1 MGGETSVVVDC
12 ASGNQEPH
20 PATVPM
26 QPWATGLDGRRSTV
40 SCHDRVMT
48 QSAIVVRD
56 LRKSYGELAA
66 VDGVTCEIAFGECFA
81 LLGPNGAG
89 KTTVTEIL
97 EGYRDRDSGSVEVL
111 GVDPSSGDRSWKSQ
125 LGIVLQTDRDLGD
138 LTVSEAV
145 HHFAGYYAR
154 PRDPDEVIDA
164 VGLSSKATSRNEKLS
179 GGQRRRLDV
188 ALGIIGRPRVLFLD
202 EPTTGFDPE
211 ARRDFWTL
219 IEGLKAEGTTIL
231 LTTHYLE
238 EAEHL
243 ADRVA
248 VMSRGRIV
256 ACDTPELLGGRQTGQ
271 ARVSWLED
279 GHPHEQW
286 TSEPTRMVNEL
297 AVRFGGEIPSLTVDR
312 AGLEDAYMALLDGDR
327 QASAGDSE

>member
-1 MGGETSVVVDC
+1 
-12 ASGNQEPH
+12 
-20 PATVPM
+20 
-26 QPWATGLDGRRSTV
+26 
-40 SCHDRVMT
+40 MT
-48 QSAIVVRD
+48 QPAIVVRD
-56 LRKSYGELAA
+56 LRKSYGDLKA

-111 GVDPSSGDRSWKSQ
+111 GADPASGDRAWKSQ
-125 LGIVLQTDRDLGD
+125 LGIVLQSDRDLGD

-145 HHFAGYYAR
+145 HHFSSYYPH
-154 PRDPDEVIDA
+154 PRDPDEVIAA
-164 VGLSSKATSRNEKLS
+164 VGLTEKAASRNEKLS

-219 IEGLKAEGTTIL
+219 IDELKAEGTTIL

-256 ACDTPELLGGRQTGQ
+256 ACDTPALLGGRQTGQ

-279 GHPHEQW
+279 GQPREEW
-286 TSEPTRMVNEL
+286 TTEPTRVVTAL
-297 AVRFGGEIPSLTVDR
+297 STRFDGEIPSLTVDR
-312 AGLEDAYMALLDGDR
+312 ARLEDTYLALLDGDR
-327 QASAGDSE
+327 YANAGDSE

>member
-1 MGGETSVVVDC
+1 MTEPAVIVDDVRKRY
-12 ASGNQEPH
+12 GDL
-20 PATVPM
+20 
-26 QPWATGLDGRRSTV
+26 WALDGASF
-40 SCHDRVMT
+40 
-48 QSAIVVRD
+48 
-56 LRKSYGELAA
+56 
-66 VDGVTCEIAFGECFA
+66 EIAEGECFA

-97 EGYRDRDSGSVEVL
+97 EGYRSRDSGEARVL
-111 GVDPSSGDRSWKSQ
+111 GQDPQHGDRHWRTQ
-125 LGIVLQTDRDLGD
+125 LGIVLQSDRDLGD

-145 HHFAGYYAR
+145 HHFAGYYPQ

-164 VGLSSKATSRNEKLS
+164 VGLAEKRTSRNEKLS

-211 ARRDFWTL
+211 ARRDFWGL

-238 EAEHL
+238 EAEQL

-248 VMSRGRIV
+248 VISSGRV
-256 ACDTPELLGGRQTGQ
+256 LACDAPERLGGRERGT
-271 ARVSWLED
+271 ARVGWLED
-279 GHPHEQW
+279 GARVEAQ
-286 TSEPTRMVNEL
+286 TMDPTRTVVEL
-297 AVRFGGEIPSLTVDR
+297 SARFGGEVPGLTVHR
-312 AGLEDAYMALLDGDR
+312 ESLEDVYLAMLGADR
-327 QASAGDSE
+327 YVEGGDSL